1 VNRAHRFD
9 QTHTYEEDRHY
20 TNSTNIAPTHRF
32 ANTPTL
38 HRSVPYIVEWNIVI
52 VLCIRMKSPP
62 SDVVQHLF

>member
-1 VNRAHRFD
+1 MNRAHRFD

-52 VLCIRMKSPP
+52 
-62 SDVVQHLF
+62 